1 MAKRFTS
8 ISGQLR
14 DAILTAGVT
23 RYRIAKDTGVNQ
35 AVLSKF
41 VRYLTS
47 LDLATV
53 DKLCDYLGLEL
64 AEKKTEGR

>member
-1 MAKRFTS
+1 MSKQPTS
-8 ISGQLR
+8 VSQQLR
-14 DAILTAGVT
+14 EAILTAGVT

-35 AVLSKF
+35 AALSKF

-64 AEKKTEGR
+64 AEKNRGR